1 MGARGGYSLEM
12 GCALRRQ
19 GDILIMRTG
28 GREMEALRKDR
39 LDLGSPV
46 RFQLQDTRSHEK
58 AHEKGC
64 CKRPGSSRPPTPD
77 DEGEFELRT
86 LPSLQRAA

>member
-19 GDILIMRTG
+19 GDILVVRTG
-28 GREMEALRKDR
+28 VFVVRTGVWEVEALRLLRAPK
-39 LDLGSPV
+39 S
-46 RFQLQDTRSHEK
+46 
-58 AHEKGC
+58 C
-64 CKRPGSSRPPTPD
+64 CKRPGSSRPPTSD

-86 LPSLQRAA
+86 LPALRRAA